1 MTKRTTSKA
10 AIAAAAISALTLAA
24 PDMAHAEDEKQDSVS
39 QAIDYRTSVMT
50 VIRWN
55 YKPMG
60 DMLKGKRPFDQA
72 AFARHMRDLDSAV
85 SMDLLAG
92 FPEDSDEG
100 EDTSAKAE
108 IWMDWEDFE
117 QKFQHLK
124 QQTTKLSKAVQS
136 GDRKAIQARFGELSK
151 ACKAC
156 HKKYK
161 E

>member
-1 MTKRTTSKA
+1 MTKRNPLVA
-10 AIAAAAISALTLAA
+10 AIAAALISAMTATA
-24 PDMAHAEDEKQDSVS
+24 VAHAENEAQESIS

-55 YKPMG
+55 FKPMG
-60 DMLKGKRPFDQA
+60 DMLKGKRAYDGA
-72 AFARHMRDLDSAV
+72 AFSRHMKDLESAV
-85 SMDLLAG
+85 SLDLLPG

-117 QKFQHLK
+117 QKFQDLR
-124 QQTTKLSKAVQS
+124 QQTGRLSKAVRG
-136 GDRKAIQARFGELSK
+136 GDRAAIETEFNALGK

-156 HKKYK
+156 HKEYK

>member
-1 MTKRTTSKA
+1 MIKHKTLESL
-10 AIAAAAISALTLAA
+10 IAGAAISILGATAS
-24 PDMAHAEDEKQDSVS
+24 AHAEDEAEKSVS

-55 YKPMG
+55 FKPMG
-60 DMLKGKRPFDQA
+60 DMLQGKRTFDDA
-72 AFARHMRDLDSAV
+72 AFARHMRDLESAA
-85 SMDLLAG
+85 SLNLLAG
-92 FPEDSDEG
+92 FPEDSDES

-117 QKFQHLK
+117 QKFDAFRK
-124 QQTTKLSKAVQS
+124 QTAKLSQAVDS
-136 GDRKAIQARFGELSK
+136 GNRTAIATEFQTLGK

>member
-1 MTKRTTSKA
+1 MSKRKTLRA
-10 AIAAAAISALTLAA
+10 VIAIAVISAMTATTV
-24 PDMAHAEDEKQDSVS
+24 AHAENEEQESVS
-39 QAIDYRTSVMT
+39 QAVDYRTSVMT

-60 DMLKGKRPFDQA
+60 DMLKGKRPFDEA

-136 GDRKAIQARFGELSK
+136 GDRKAIQAWFGEVGK

-156 HKKYK
+156 HKEYK

>member
-10 AIAAAAISALTLAA
+10 AMAAAAISALTLAA
-24 PDMAHAEDEKQDSVS
+24 PAMAHAADQAQDSVS

-55 YKPMG
+55 FKPMG
-60 DMLKGKRPFDQA
+60 DMLKGKRPFDGA
-72 AFARHMRDLDSAV
+72 AFARHMQDLESAI

-117 QKFQHLK
+117 QKFQNLR
-124 QQTTKLSKAVQS
+124 QQTAELSKAVQS
-136 GDRKAIQARFGELSK
+136 GDRKAIQDRFSEVGK
-151 ACKAC
+151 ACKVC
-156 HKKYK
+156 HKEYK

>member
-1 MTKRTTSKA
+1 MTRSKRLRILTA
-10 AIAAAAISALTLAA
+10 GAVISTVTATAL
-24 PDMAHAEDEKQDSVS
+24 AEDQAQKFVS

-55 YKPMG
+55 FKPMG
-60 DMLKGKRPFDQA
+60 DMLQGKRPFDYA
-72 AFARHMRDLDSAV
+72 AFARHMRDLESAA
-85 SMDLLAG
+85 SLNLLAG
-92 FPEDSDEG
+92 FPEDSDES

-117 QKFQHLK
+117 QRFDAFRK
-124 QQTTKLSKAVQS
+124 QTAKLSQAVER
-136 GDRKAIQARFGELSK
+136 GDRTAIATEFQTLGK

>member
-1 MTKRTTSKA
+1 MTRQKPLQA
-10 AIAAAAISALTLAA
+10 AIAAAMISAMTATA
-24 PDMAHAEDEKQDSVS
+24 VAHAEDEGQKSVS

-55 YKPMG
+55 FKPMG
-60 DMLKGKRPFDQA
+60 DMLKGKRPYDGA
-72 AFARHMRDLDSAV
+72 AFTRHMRDLENAV
-85 SMDLLAG
+85 SLDLLAG

-108 IWMDWEDFE
+108 IWMNWEDFE
-117 QKFQHLK
+117 QKFKDLR
-124 QQTTKLSKAVQS
+124 QQTARLSKAVQG
-136 GDRKAIQARFGELSK
+136 GDRSDIEAEFNALGK

-156 HKKYK
+156 HREYK